1 MQAAASAQPKEQKN
15 INRTMR
21 KQNKGKSGKGIGWLF
36 RLDKNPRKGLLSVE
50 WVAMGYLLLT
60 TVLVLLLY
68 TKMENPTALLM
79 GRARVVAMTAALWLV
94 YRLVP
99 CPLTRFARIGAQI
112 LLLAWWY
119 PDTYELN
126 RTFQNLDHIFAQIE
140 QSWFGCQPA
149 LLFCQK
155 VTSPIVSEL
164 FDFGYGAYYP
174 MIALV
179 MLYYFFW
186 RYHEFER
193 AAFIL
198 LASFFLFYVIFVFV
212 PVVGPTFYYKA
223 VGLKKI
229 AAAVFPPMHDY
240 FNRGSQGSRR
250 APHGSLSQLARGSV
264 YGADVAAL
272 ARAQPWVAVHAAACL
287 RAAVLCHGLHTGSLP
302 HRCHLRLHRRNA
314 LLLCFPAAVEELQVR
329 LYGAY
334 GAYGVYGHY
343 GHYGPY

>member
-1 MQAAASAQPKEQKN
+1 MVAAPQAQPKEQKN

-36 RLDKNPRKGLLSVE
+36 RLDKNPRKGLLAVE

-179 MLYYFFW
+179 TLYYFFW

-198 LASFFLFYVIFVFV
+198 LASFFPFYVIFVFV

-240 FNRGSQGSRR
+240 FNYHQDCLPSPGYVDGVCYQFVEGAKEAGERPTAAFPSSHVGVSTVLMWLLWHARNRGLLF
-250 APHGSLSQLARGSV
+250 ALLPV
-264 YGADVAAL
+264 Y
-272 ARAQPWVAVHAAACL
+272 
-287 RAAVLCHGLHTGSLP
+287 VLLCCATVYIQAHYLIDAIFGFISGTLFFFVF
-302 HRCHLRLHRRNA
+302 LRLSRN
-314 LLLCFPAAVEELQVR
+314 FK
-329 LYGAY
+329 
-334 GAYGVYGHY
+334 
-343 GHYGPY
+343 

>member
-1 MQAAASAQPKEQKN
+1 
-15 INRTMR
+15 MR

-36 RLDKNPRKGLLSVE
+36 RLDKNPRKGLLAVE

-174 MIALV
+174 MIGLV
-179 MLYYFFW
+179 TLYYFFW

-193 AAFIL
+193 ATFIL

-240 FNRGSQGSRR
+240 FNYHQLLWHARNRGLLF
-250 APHGSLSQLARGSV
+250 ALLPV
-264 YGADVAAL
+264 Y
-272 ARAQPWVAVHAAACL
+272 
-287 RAAVLCHGLHTGSLP
+287 VLLCCATVYIQAHYLIDAIFGFIAGTLFFFVF
-302 HRCHLRLHRRNA
+302 LRLSRN
-314 LLLCFPAAVEELQVR
+314 FK
-329 LYGAY
+329 
-334 GAYGVYGHY
+334 
-343 GHYGPY
+343 

>member
-1 MQAAASAQPKEQKN
+1 
-15 INRTMR
+15 MR

-36 RLDKNPRKGLLSVE
+36 RLDKNPHKGLLSVE

-240 FNRGSQGSRR
+240 FNYEGAKEAGERPTAAFPSSHVGVSTVLMWLLWHARNRGLLFTLL
-250 APHGSLSQLARGSV
+250 PV
-264 YGADVAAL
+264 Y
-272 ARAQPWVAVHAAACL
+272 
-287 RAAVLCHGLHTGSLP
+287 VLLCCATVYIQAHYLIDAIFGFIAGTLFFFVF
-302 HRCHLRLHRRNA
+302 LRLSRN
-314 LLLCFPAAVEELQVR
+314 FK
-329 LYGAY
+329 
-334 GAYGVYGHY
+334 
-343 GHYGPY
+343 